1 MKITTKSVPL
11 SDFKELV
18 KSFNDFAKG
27 VGEALGVIAKKVNKS
42 TDTQETSETEKKLT
56 YYQGQ
61 YERFLDRYI
70 DSNSRKDR
78 DVVVRTKERI
88 KTYKEAFIKNQPT
101 NSKYDILDD

>member
-1 MKITTKSVPL
+1 MKEKI
-11 SDFKELV
+11 
-18 KSFNDFAKG
+18 
-27 VGEALGVIAKKVNKS
+27 
-42 TDTQETSETEKKLT
+42 EKKLT

-88 KTYKEAFIKNQPT
+88 KTYKEVLELIK
-101 NSKYDILDD
+101 